1 MLTWKL
7 DANLTSEQT
16 ADLADQVTA
25 KTLYY
30 CSRTLSIMFFKT
42 YYNNLKNAKALLA
55 FVKALIELARYQNYI
70 CNFSVAA
77 TARLYKRFPE
87 YNVRIGSGMFCDN
100 N

>member
-1 MLTWKL
+1 M
-7 DANLTSEQT
+7 
-16 ADLADQVTA
+16 
-25 KTLYY
+25 
-30 CSRTLSIMFFKT
+30 
-42 YYNNLKNAKALLA
+42 KNAQALLA